1 MRGGATPTLPSGD
14 PFLIP
19 PGVIHAAR
27 NIGNVT
33 AREAFHQRGRRGATP
48 RGQLRLKA
56 KFRGSGWDRAIPL
69 VSGRKIYN
77 ALWERSGMFEGLERL
92 RVEKEGASINAVHR
106 GNGLP
111 VLLLLRGS
119 VQTLA
124 MWHLVAPRLVKVV
137 RCLSEVEGGSSLLSF
152 WYQGKGGE

>member
-1 MRGGATPTLPSGD
+1 
-14 PFLIP
+14 
-19 PGVIHAAR
+19 
-27 NIGNVT
+27 
-33 AREAFHQRGRRGATP
+33 
-48 RGQLRLKA
+48 LKT

-92 RVEKEGASINAVHR
+92 RVEKEGASINAVRR

-124 MWHLVAPRLVKVV
+124 MWHLVVPRLVKVV